1 MRYVVGGYVF
11 ILVVLFLYAVQLVW
25 RRRRLARA
33 VSQVAH
39 VAQVSPVAAPAPPVP
54 LGATAG
60 RSIDAVPIAE
70 DPT

>member
-33 VSQVAH
+33 VSQVTQ
-39 VAQVSPVAAPAPPVP
+39 VAQVAAAAPPVP
-54 LGATAG
+54 LRATAG

>member
-33 VSQVAH
+33 VAQVA
-39 VAQVSPVAAPAPPVP
+39 QVAAPAPPVP

>member
-33 VSQVAH
+33 VSQVA
-39 VAQVSPVAAPAPPVP
+39 QVAAAAPPVP
-54 LGATAG
+54 LRATAG

>member
-11 ILVVLFLYAVQLVW
+11 ILVVLLLYAVQLVW

-33 VSQVAH
+33 VSQVAR
-39 VAQVSPVAAPAPPVP
+39 VSPLAPPVRF
-54 LGATAG
+54 GETDG
-60 RSIDAVPIAE
+60 RAIDAVPMAE